1 MAIPNN
7 INLPFVAVEF
17 DNSRAFQGSQSLS
30 YKVLLLGQKT
40 SAGIA
45 EALTVQ
51 QFRSPDEAR
60 KLFGAGSMLYLM
72 AKKFFKNNL
81 VQSVFAIAMDD
92 ASGSVAATF
101 TLTPTGTATANGEVD
116 LYIDGVRIAVGVKL
130 GDTASVVATSIKT
143 AIDKVVSEIGFA
155 ASVAT
160 GVVTLTAKNKG
171 TLANFADIRFNYAQG
186 ETFPAGIT
194 VASASG
200 DAGAIDPE
208 VADAIEKIGD
218 SWYHVWVGAYTDN
231 TNLLAIQEELASR
244 FGAMRQIDGVYIT
257 AKKATANDMISFA
270 TNSSRN
276 SQFVVCVDAEKY
288 PNSVAEIASAV
299 AGQVADSG
307 SIDPAVPMHRMKLVD
322 ILPPAL
328 SERKNFLTRNDL
340 AGNGIFT
347 LNPDNGVQTEATV
360 TMYLKNVSG
369 VEDIS
374 YRQLNTGLTL
384 MLLRYRFVS
393 RILSK
398 YGRAKLANDGSNIR
412 AGQVVITPSVG
423 KAEAIAWFRENETEG
438 LVEGFAQ
445 FKRDLVCQRSPSN
458 PNRLEWIL
466 PPDLVNQFIVGV
478 GQMQFLLENPST

>member
-51 QFRSPDEAR
+51 SFRSADEAR
-60 KLFGAGSMLYLM
+60 KLFGAGSMLHLM

-81 VQSVFAIAMDD
+81 VQQVFAIALED
-92 ASGSVAATF
+92 AVGSSASTF
-101 TLTPTGTATANGEVD
+101 TLTVDGDATANGEVA
-116 LYIDGVRIAVGVKL
+116 LYVDGVRVAVGVKL
-130 GDTASVVATSIKT
+130 GDAEGTVASAIKT
-143 AIDKVVSEIGFA
+143 ALDKVAPEIGFT

-160 GVVTLTAKNKG
+160 NVVTLTAKNKG
-171 TLANFADIRFNYAQG
+171 TIANGADIRFNYAQG

-194 VASASG
+194 VAKAVG
-200 DAGAIDPE
+200 LTGAVDPE
-208 VADAIEKIGD
+208 VQDAIDKIGD
-218 SWYHVWVGAYTDN
+218 SWFQLWVGAYTDN
-231 TNLLAIQEELASR
+231 NNLNAIQTELLSR
-244 FGAMRQIDGVYIT
+244 FGAMRQIDGYYIT
-257 AKKATANDMISFA
+257 AKKATENDMIAFS
-270 TNSSRN
+270 TNASRN
-276 SQFVVCVDAEKY
+276 SQFVVCVDCEKY
-288 PNSVAEIASAV
+288 PNSISEIASAV
-299 AGQVADSG
+299 AGQIADSG
-307 SIDPAVPMHRMKLVD
+307 SIDPAVPLHRMKLVD
-322 ILPPAL
+322 ILPP
-328 SERKNFLTRNDL
+328 SISDRKSFLVRNEL

-347 LNPDNGVQTEATV
+347 LNSENGVQTEATV
-360 TMYLKNVSG
+360 TMYLKNESG

-398 YGRAKLANDGSNIR
+398 YGRAKLANDNSNIR
-412 AGQVVITPSVG
+412 SGQIIITPSVG
-423 KAEAIAWFRENETEG
+423 KAEAIAWFREAETEG
-438 LVEGFAQ
+438 LVEGFDQ
-445 FKRDLVCQRSPSN
+445 FKRDLVCQRSTSN

-478 GQMQFLLENPST
+478 GQMQFLLESPST